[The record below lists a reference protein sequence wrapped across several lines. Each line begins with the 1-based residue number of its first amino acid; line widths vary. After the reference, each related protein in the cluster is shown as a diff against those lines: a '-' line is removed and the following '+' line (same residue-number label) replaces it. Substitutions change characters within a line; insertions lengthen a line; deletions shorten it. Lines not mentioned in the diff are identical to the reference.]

1 VIPVQI
7 TTSDFR
13 KGLYIMFRDEP
24 YQIADME
31 FVNPGK
37 GSAFFRTK
45 LKNLKTGRMIDYTFK
60 SGESVEDYPV
70 ITTEMQYL
78 YRDGNHLVFMDPT
91 TYNQFTGEAEVI
103 GSFAD
108 FLRENDTYAIMQHDD
123 EIVGI
128 RPPKRVVLTVAEA
141 EPSIRGNTASGLT
154 KPVILDNGVTIT
166 APAFIGPGDT
176 IAVNPD
182 TREYIERVS
191 S

>member
-1 VIPVQI
+1 MNI

-13 KGLYIMFRDEP
+13 KGLYILFRDEP
-24 YQIADME
+24 YQITDME

-45 LKNLKTGRMIDYTFK
+45 LRSLKTGRVIDYTFK

-70 ITTEMQYL
+70 RTIDLQFL
-78 YRDGNHLVFMDPT
+78 YRDGDHLIFMEPET
-91 TYNQFTGEAEVI
+91 FNQYTGEAASI
-103 GSFAD
+103 GSFTD
-108 FLRENDTYAIMQHDD
+108 FMRENETYAIMLHDD
-123 EIVGI
+123 EVIGI
-128 RPPKRVVLTVAEA
+128 RPPKRIVATVAEA
-141 EPSIRGNTASGLT
+141 EPSVRGNTATGLT
-154 KPVILDNGVTIT
+154 KPVVLDNGVSVT
-166 APAFIGPGDT
+166 APAFISIGDT